1 MNFPSRRW
9 LILKFDEKLERNFF
23 NLNFYEK
30 NRFDYLL
37 EINFSVIADLEISR
51 INRISGIG

>member
-9 LILKFDEKLERNFF
+9 LILKFVEKLKRNFF

-30 NRFDYLL
+30 NHFDYLL
-37 EINFSVIADLEISR
+37 EINFSLIADLEISR